1 MFYEMKFVWLGRLA
15 LGVLVLL
22 LGCDLVLLTNFPMPL
37 YALYLGAAS
46 CLVAPYFLS
55 RFIYGLRQ
63 GKAPGPHLY
72 RLFFF
77 VLASFGLALVWSLKF
92 SRLGEAFLQGL
103 DPAMLG
109 QRALAIFFSCF
120 AVKTAIFVL
129 ILVCLTD
136 AFWRG
141 HLRRIRRLA
150 ERAGQAAQVPEDA
163 S

>member
-1 MFYEMKFVWLGRLA
+1 MLFEMKFVWLGRLA
-15 LGVLVLL
+15 MGLLVLL
-22 LGCDLVLLTNFPMPL
+22 LGCDLTLLSNFPMSL
-37 YALYLGAAS
+37 YALYLGVAS
-46 CLVAPYFLS
+46 CLVAPYFIS

-77 VLASFGLALVWSLKF
+77 VLGSFGLALVWSLKF

-103 DPAMLG
+103 DPASLG
-109 QRALAIFFSCF
+109 QRGLAIFFSYF
-120 AVKTAIFVL
+120 AIKTAIFGL
-129 ILVCLTD
+129 GLVCLAD

-141 HLRRIRRLA
+141 HLRRIRRRQEAA
-150 ERAGQAAQVPEDA
+150 ESAPAPEDA